1 MTQTGEHDWAH
12 HYAARTRGMQASEI
26 RELLKLLEDPGI
38 ISFAGGIPD
47 PTLFPVAEISA
58 AYTAALES
66 PEKSGHALQ
75 YSVSEGYGPLR
86 DWIVGYMGR
95 RGVACTRDN
104 VMIVTGSQQGL
115 DLIGKLFVGT
125 GDTVLVER
133 PTYMGALQA
142 FGPCEPNYDDL
153 LPGSNATAA
162 SLAERAKARGGR
174 VAFAYC
180 VPDFANPTGVSMGEA
195 ARKKLL
201 DLCTEMDVPLIEDAA
216 YEALRYGGAAI
227 PSCLELDVRRTG
239 SIDASRVLYCGTF
252 SKSIS
257 PGLRVGWVCGA
268 KDPIRKLVL
277 AKQAGDL
284 HSATINQMVIHE
296 VATRCYDAQVAKVCA
311 AYRTKRDAM
320 LAALDRH
327 MPKGAQWTKPDGGM
341 FVWVT
346 LAPERDAGAMLPDA
360 IRRERVAYVPGRAF
374 HATGGG
380 ENTLR
385 LNFSMPTVERIE
397 AGIAR
402 LGKLFA

>member
-1 MTQTGEHDWAH
+1 
-12 HYAARTRGMQASEI
+12 MQASEI
-26 RELLKLLEDPGI
+26 RELLKVLEDPAI

-47 PTLFPVAEISA
+47 PTLFPTAEISA
-58 AYTAALES
+58 AYAAALS
-66 PEKSGHALQ
+66 NPEKSSGALQ

-86 DWIVGYMGR
+86 DWIVGYMGT
-95 RGVACTRDN
+95 RGIACTRDN

-115 DLIGKLFVGT
+115 DLLGKLFIGG

-162 SLAERAKARGGR
+162 SLSERAKSRGGR
-174 VAFAYC
+174 VAAAYC
-180 VPDFANPTGVSMGEA
+180 VPDFANPTGVSMTTAGRE
-195 ARKKLL
+195 KLL
-201 DLCTEMDVPLIEDAA
+201 DLCAELDVPLFEDAA
-216 YEALRYGGAAI
+216 YEALRYDGPAY
-227 PSCLELDVRRTG
+227 PSCLELDIRRTG
-239 SIDASRVLYCGTF
+239 GIDASRVLYCGTF
-252 SKSIS
+252 SKTIS

-284 HSATINQMVIHE
+284 HSATINQMVIHD
-296 VATRCYDAQVAKVCA
+296 VVGRCYDSQVAKVRD
-311 AYRTKRDAM
+311 AYRIKRDAM

-327 MPKGAQWTKPDGGM
+327 MPKGTEWTKPDGGM

-346 LAPERDAGAMLPDA
+346 LAAGRDAGALLPVA
-360 IRRERVAYVPGRAF
+360 IKREQVAYVPGRAF